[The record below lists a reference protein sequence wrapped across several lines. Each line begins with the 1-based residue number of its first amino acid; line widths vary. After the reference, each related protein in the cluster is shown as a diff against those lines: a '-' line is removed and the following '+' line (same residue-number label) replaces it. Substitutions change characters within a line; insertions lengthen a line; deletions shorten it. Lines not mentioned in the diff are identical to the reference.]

1 MIEVALVFG
10 KSGETL
16 LWHLPPGRSQVY
28 IPDSQDLWA
37 FLWDNRSIIGGVAH
51 THPWD
56 GEASPSYTDVT
67 TFSAIERGLGV
78 RLVWPVITFTD
89 EGYFAWSD
97 ETKQY
102 ERLSMPPVQVVDV
115 AEIRSLS
122 INKEG

>member
-1 MIEVALVFG
+1 MIEVALVFDKEG
-10 KSGETL
+10 KTL